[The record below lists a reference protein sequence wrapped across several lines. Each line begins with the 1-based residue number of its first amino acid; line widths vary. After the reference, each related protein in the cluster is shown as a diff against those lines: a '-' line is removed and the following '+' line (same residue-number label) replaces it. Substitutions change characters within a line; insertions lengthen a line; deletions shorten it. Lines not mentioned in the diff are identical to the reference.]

1 MLFKTVLA
9 VSTRVLF
16 QLLTFGKDSHKFVS
30 FGTQKKLVSL
40 FYFDNNEQI
49 FFITH
54 NDLKPIA
61 NIYTINMWI
70 SKKKKKI
77 YITISCLWNWEPKW
91 QQKISHQMSCQYVRD
106 KQNHIALLLFSRG
119 LSYTTRSQW
128 WIGPG
133 GLPIPN
139 QTDNRTPS
147 PCPHQ
152 GTVAQP
158 VLIRGQ

>member
-1 MLFKTVLA
+1 MFYFSSWHLARIRKNSLVLGLKK
-9 VSTRVLF
+9 VGELVLF
-16 QLLTFGKDSHKFVS
+16 WQQRT
-30 FGTQKKLVSL
+30 
-40 FYFDNNEQI
+40 N

-91 QQKISHQMSCQYVRD
+91 QQKISHLMSCQYVRD
-106 KQNHIALLLFSRG
+106 KQNHIALLLFSPTSRG
-119 LSYTTRSQW
+119 LSYTNRSQW
-128 WIGPG
+128 WIGPS

-152 GTVAQP
+152 GTVVQP